1 MRLAAVLTVS
11 LLSITPAFAGVVMT
25 VQEEGKA
32 TEEKVYLEADRARM
46 TSEDGVAIFRAD
58 RKVMWMLDD
67 SDKSYVEVT
76 PETAKKM
83 NEALGGMRQ
92 QMDEMLKS
100 MPPEQRRMMEQQMG
114 QMAKPVTPA
123 AVKSVYRK
131 TGRSAT
137 VGKWRCEEVEHLL
150 DGKKDEDI
158 CATRLSD
165 LGLARGDIAVMYE
178 LEKFMTSMIGT
189 AFNTGKGNGEWE
201 FDAVGKA
208 LGYDAMPVRWRDAG
222 GKTTVLKSIERG
234 TAPAGSFELPR
245 GYKKQDMEMPKP

>member
-1 MRLAAVLTVS
+1 MRLATALVLS
-11 LLSITPAFAGVVMT
+11 LLSAAPALAGVIMT

-32 TEEKVYLEADRARM
+32 TEERIFLEGDRARM
-46 TSEDGVAIFRAD
+46 TAEGGVVIFRAD

-67 SDKSYVEVT
+67 GDRSYVEVT
-76 PETAKKM
+76 PESAKRM
-83 NEALGGMRQ
+83 NDALGGMRR

-114 QMAKPVTPA
+114 QMAKPAAPA
-123 AVKSVYRK
+123 AVKSTYRK

-158 CATRLSD
+158 CAARLGD
-165 LGLARGDIAVMYE
+165 LGLGRADVAVMYE

-189 AFNTGKGNGEWE
+189 AFNSGKGSGEWE
-201 FDAVGKA
+201 FEALAKA

-222 GKTTVLKSIERG
+222 GTTTVLKSVER
-234 TAPAGSFELPR
+234 AAVPAGSFDLPR
-245 GYKKQDMEMPKP
+245 GYRKQDMEMPKP